1 MNNDKKVQI
10 PINLLYDLFK
20 VHLLD
25 QEDAQ
30 TRERI
35 KTNLEKKLDAL
46 VMHEIYTK
54 SKDRTLSPEE
64 REVARIQYL
73 DMRGIK
79 GDFRH

>member
-54 SKDRTLSPEE
+54 SKDRTLSQEE
-64 REVARIQYL
+64 REAARIQYL

-79 GDFRH
+79 GEFRH